1 MHKLHTS
8 VSVDCAACSAAQLR
22 LVVVYWATPLSY
34 KLLYLQ
40 VHTVH
45 FSALKLNAVS
55 SCPPSNTSE
64 NKLRLLCSF
73 WKHGSKKRNSKHA
86 CELILNPFAQ
96 VYDTYT
102 HKHKHTH
109 THTQTHTT
117 GTNVAEPE
125 TTSGT
130 AHIVPWC
137 VYRQFQKRPDSSNKI
152 TPTPTPNPRHRSH
165 SEEEVQKHALI
176 HTAQAHAK
184 DEPSS
189 FSVHKYQPAL
199 LLELCAGC
207 VAAVQAGNTHHPWC

>member
-109 THTQTHTT
+109 TRTHKHTQLEPTLLSQRQRQVQPTSCHGVCIANSRSDLTHQT
-117 GTNVAEPE
+117 
-125 TTSGT
+125 
-130 AHIVPWC
+130 
-137 VYRQFQKRPDSSNKI
+137 K
-152 TPTPTPNPRHRSH
+152 
-165 SEEEVQKHALI
+165 
-176 HTAQAHAK
+176 
-184 DEPSS
+184 
-189 FSVHKYQPAL
+189 
-199 LLELCAGC
+199 
-207 VAAVQAGNTHHPWC
+207 